1 MPILV
6 TLLVFPVVVALI
18 LFIINSGAYVV
29 PNGVSGSPVG
39 CTPQSTQIVQRAST
53 LAGNLKLG
61 FNRYY
66 NNSPDYPELWN
77 AALFA
82 RIPKPTN
89 QEASIGAQDMF
100 WCNYMATK
108 SFEAGNENIPFPL
121 STMIS
126 YFQHQQKWVNG
137 PTATYNDVCAG
148 DAIFF
153 YNSFDPPGS
162 ISHVGIVASVSAD
175 GITTFESNAPWRGWL
190 YPTDTSGHFESTNSL
205 NIIGFGRP

>member
-1 MPILV
+1 
-6 TLLVFPVVVALI
+6 
-18 LFIINSGAYVV
+18 
-29 PNGVSGSPVG
+29 
-39 CTPQSTQIVQRAST
+39 
-53 LAGNLKLG
+53 
-61 FNRYY
+61 
-66 NNSPDYPELWN
+66 
-77 AALFA
+77 
-82 RIPKPTN
+82 
-89 QEASIGAQDMF
+89 
-100 WCNYMATK
+100 MATK

-205 NIIGFGRP
+205 NIIKAGCFDKL